1 MKILK
6 YLLILILFLIVVTI
20 GVLFFSGKIIE
31 SKLNTKETQIEN
43 FKFSLGKREITFD
56 NISING
62 NKMGPGRATISLKR
76 FFGNMFDKEIYLN
89 EVEFSNVDFNTLFAA
104 PDENIDKFISK
115 IQVPAEK
122 TEAGAADN
130 ISEEISSL
138 ESGTND
144 VLNFDF
150 ITQMEDLEKLKREF
164 SDTQDLDT
172 KIAKLKEISEKSEKI
187 KKDITDKKILINEK
201 IAELDSENIKALN
214 TYTDQLEELN
224 NTIKAGNVDNIK
236 KITFIDRGRDIVQDL
251 NISLKTAKVAE
262 DFYKS
267 NISAKK
273 VILISADQR
282 MEIFNTGP
290 DLGSTTAD
298 YKSKDA
304 AYKITKA
311 ENSELYKIAVTR
323 DKLSEDILYENDKIT
338 ADIKYTKINFLPD
351 VSDIVIETKLSYNND
366 ILNIASNNS
375 VTDEQENFIKES
387 IEKIKQERLAALS
400 EKYNTENTRIN
411 GILDQLN
418 EKEKELDA
426 QISKLKVL
434 TTSSNIINTL
444 GE

>member
-187 KKDITDKKILINEK
+187 KKDITDKK
-201 IAELDSENIKALN
+201 
-214 TYTDQLEELN
+214 
-224 NTIKAGNVDNIK
+224 
-236 KITFIDRGRDIVQDL
+236 
-251 NISLKTAKVAE
+251 SLPHART
-262 DFYKS
+262 
-267 NISAKK
+267 
-273 VILISADQR
+273 
-282 MEIFNTGP
+282 
-290 DLGSTTAD
+290 
-298 YKSKDA
+298 
-304 AYKITKA
+304 
-311 ENSELYKIAVTR
+311 
-323 DKLSEDILYENDKIT
+323 
-338 ADIKYTKINFLPD
+338 
-351 VSDIVIETKLSYNND
+351 
-366 ILNIASNNS
+366 
-375 VTDEQENFIKES
+375 
-387 IEKIKQERLAALS
+387 
-400 EKYNTENTRIN
+400 
-411 GILDQLN
+411 
-418 EKEKELDA
+418 
-426 QISKLKVL
+426 
-434 TTSSNIINTL
+434 
-444 GE
+444 

>member
-43 FKFSLGKREITFD
+43 FNFSLGKREITFD

-62 NKMGPGRATISLKR
+62 NKMGPGRATISLKK
-76 FFGNMFDKEIYLN
+76 FFENMFDKEIYLS
-89 EVEFSNVDFNTLFAA
+89 EIEFSNVDFNTLFAA

-122 TEAGAADN
+122 AEPGTEDN
-130 ISEEISSL
+130 VSEDISSL
-138 ESGTND
+138 ESSTNEI
-144 VLNFDF
+144 LNFDF
-150 ITQMEDLEKLKREF
+150 LTQLEELERLKKDF
-164 SDTQDLDT
+164 SETQDLDT

-187 KKDITDKKILINEK
+187 KKDILEKKTLINEK
-201 IAELDSENIKALN
+201 TAELDSENTKALN
-214 TYTDQLEELN
+214 AYTDQLEELN

-236 KITFIDRGRDIVQDL
+236 KITFIDRGRDILRDL

-262 DFYKS
+262 DFYES

-273 VILISADQR
+273 IILTNKDQKI
-282 MEIFNTGP
+282 EITNTGP
-290 DLGSTTAD
+290 ALGDSVVD

-304 AYKITKA
+304 VYKITKA
-311 ENSELYKIAVTR
+311 ENSELYKILVTR
-323 DKLSEDILYENDKIT
+323 DKLSEDILYQKDKIT
-338 ADIKYTKINFLPD
+338 ADIRYTKINFLPD
-351 VSDIVIETKLSYNND
+351 ISDIVIETKLSYNND
-366 ILNIASNNS
+366 ILNISSNNS
-375 VTDEQENFIKES
+375 VTSEQENFIKES
-387 IEKIKQERLAALS
+387 IEKIKQERLAVLS

-411 GILDQLN
+411 SIQDQLN

-434 TTSSNIINTL
+434 TISSNIINTL

>member
-1 MKILK
+1 
-6 YLLILILFLIVVTI
+6 
-20 GVLFFSGKIIE
+20 
-31 SKLNTKETQIEN
+31 
-43 FKFSLGKREITFD
+43 
-56 NISING
+56 
-62 NKMGPGRATISLKR
+62 
-76 FFGNMFDKEIYLN
+76 MFDKEIYLN

-267 NISAKK
+267 NI
-273 VILISADQR
+273 L
-282 MEIFNTGP
+282 
-290 DLGSTTAD
+290 L
-298 YKSKDA
+298 
-304 AYKITKA
+304 
-311 ENSELYKIAVTR
+311 
-323 DKLSEDILYENDKIT
+323 
-338 ADIKYTKINFLPD
+338 
-351 VSDIVIETKLSYNND
+351 
-366 ILNIASNNS
+366 
-375 VTDEQENFIKES
+375 
-387 IEKIKQERLAALS
+387 
-400 EKYNTENTRIN
+400 
-411 GILDQLN
+411 
-418 EKEKELDA
+418 
-426 QISKLKVL
+426 
-434 TTSSNIINTL
+434 
-444 GE
+444 

>member
-236 KITFIDRGRDIVQDL
+236 KITFIDRGRDILRDL
-251 NISLKTAKVAE
+251 NISLKTSKVAE
-262 DFYKS
+262 DFYES

-273 VILISADQR
+273 IILTNKDQKIEITNKSEINEIISEYR
-282 MEIFNTGP
+282 TISWWRLMRGKFLIE
-290 DLGSTTAD
+290 
-298 YKSKDA
+298 
-304 AYKITKA
+304 
-311 ENSELYKIAVTR
+311 
-323 DKLSEDILYENDKIT
+323 ED
-338 ADIKYTKINFLPD
+338 
-351 VSDIVIETKLSYNND
+351 
-366 ILNIASNNS
+366 
-375 VTDEQENFIKES
+375 
-387 IEKIKQERLAALS
+387 
-400 EKYNTENTRIN
+400 
-411 GILDQLN
+411 
-418 EKEKELDA
+418 
-426 QISKLKVL
+426 
-434 TTSSNIINTL
+434 
-444 GE
+444 

>member
-6 YLLILILFLIVVTI
+6 YLLILILFLIVATI

-62 NKMGPGRATISLKR
+62 NKMGPGRATISLKK

-89 EVEFSNVDFNTLFAA
+89 EVEFNNVDFNTLFAA

-122 TEAGAADN
+122 TEAGAVDN
-130 ISEEISSL
+130 VSEEISSL
-138 ESGTND
+138 ESSTND
-144 VLNFDF
+144 ILNFDF
-150 ITQMEDLEKLKREF
+150 LAQIEDLERLKKEF

-187 KKDITDKKILINEK
+187 KKDIMDKKTLINEK
-201 IAELDSENIKALN
+201 TAELDSENIKALN
-214 TYTDQLEELN
+214 AYTDQLEDLN

-236 KITFIDRGRDIVQDL
+236 KITFIDRGREILQDL

-273 VILISADQR
+273 VILAGKDQK
-282 MEIFNTGP
+282 MEITNTGP
-290 DLGSTTAD
+290 DLGNTSVD
-298 YKSKDA
+298 YKSRDA
-304 AYKITKA
+304 VYKITKA
-311 ENSELYKIAVTR
+311 ENSELYKILVTR

-375 VTDEQENFIKES
+375 VTSEQENFIKES
-387 IEKIKQERLAALS
+387 IEKIKQERLTALS

-418 EKEKELDA
+418 EREKELDD

-434 TTSSNIINTL
+434 TISSNIINTL

>member
-6 YLLILILFLIVVTI
+6 YLLMLILFLIVVTV

-62 NKMGPGRATISLKR
+62 NKMGPGRATISLRK
-76 FFGNMFDKEIYLN
+76 FFENMFDKEIYLN
-89 EVEFSNVDFNTLFAA
+89 EIEFSNVDFNTLFAA

-122 TEAGAADN
+122 AEPGTVDN
-130 ISEEISSL
+130 VSEEISSL
-138 ESGTND
+138 ESSTNEL
-144 VLNFDF
+144 LNFDF
-150 ITQMEDLEKLKREF
+150 LTQIEELEKLKKEF
-164 SDTQDLDT
+164 SETQNLDT
-172 KIAKLKEISEKSEKI
+172 KIVKLKEISEKSEKI
-187 KKDITDKKILINEK
+187 KKDIMDKKTLINEK
-201 IAELDSENIKALN
+201 TAELDSENIKALN
-214 TYTDQLEELN
+214 AYTDQLEELN

-236 KITFIDRGRDIVQDL
+236 KITFIDRGRDILQDL

-262 DFYKS
+262 DFNSS

-273 VILISADQR
+273 VILNNKDLKMVIN
-282 MEIFNTGP
+282 NTGP
-290 DLGSTTAD
+290 GLGGTTAD
-298 YKSKDA
+298 YQSKDA
-304 AYKITKA
+304 VYKITKV
-311 ENSELYKIAVTR
+311 ENTELYKILVTR
-323 DKLSEDILYENDKIT
+323 DKLSEEILYENDKIT

-351 VSDIVIETKLSYNND
+351 ISDIVIETKLSYNND
-366 ILNIASNNS
+366 ILNISSNNS
-375 VTDEQENFIKES
+375 VTDVQESFIKES

-400 EKYNTENTRIN
+400 EKYSTENTRIN
-411 GILDQLN
+411 AVQDQLN
-418 EKEKELDA
+418 EKEKELDD

-434 TTSSNIINTL
+434 TISSNIINTL